1 MSENSESQSLPTTAK
16 EVKKGGG
23 WLIGLGILNVIFG
36 MIAIGSPLMAGITV
50 SLIVGIFLAAG
61 GVLQISHAFQVPA
74 GGGKR
79 IFLILSGLFALG
91 FGIFMTTRPVAS
103 LLAMTVVPGFGGQS
117 FMEDEVMPK
126 VSAAAA
132 ARHDR
137 GLSFHIEV
145 DGGINDATAPIAARH
160 GANVLVAGTGA
171 FRAANMQTAIM
182 QLRKA

>member
-1 MSENSESQSLPTTAK
+1 
-16 EVKKGGG
+16 
-23 WLIGLGILNVIFG
+23 
-36 MIAIGSPLMAGITV
+36 
-50 SLIVGIFLAAG
+50 
-61 GVLQISHAFQVPA
+61 
-74 GGGKR
+74 
-79 IFLILSGLFALG
+79 
-91 FGIFMTTRPVAS
+91 
-103 LLAMTVVPGFGGQS
+103 MTVVPGFGGQS